1 MKQSLEKLETLKKSL
16 MQEYFGYRSPC
27 MPNFDFLNGRQEF
40 SLFAA
45 SAVEAEKVFAT
56 SSAMCVIGCRK
67 ALELAVKWVY
77 TVDNGIQAPY
87 KDNLSALIHEY
98 TFKKQLP
105 PLLFGKIKGIV
116 AFGNIA
122 VHTGKIV
129 PPAFAVQSLKSLFE
143 FIQWVD
149 YSYGS
154 DYQARTFDEQRIPKT
169 HVSLDMQKIRAQESL
184 LGEKDAEIERLR
196 QQLAE
201 LADKYTGAKERNRQ
215 SRTITM
221 EDLSEFS
228 TRKIYIDA
236 MLLGMDWELEGP
248 DSDVSQEYEV
258 EGMAGVPGQ
267 KGYADYVLW
276 GRDGKPLAV
285 VEAKKACKDPNT
297 GRTQAKLY
305 ADCLELRF
313 GQRPVMFTTN
323 GFDTFFWDD
332 KGGPQRKVSR
342 IFSKTDL
349 ERIIERRTSRLPLES
364 ITISNAITDRY
375 YQQAA
380 IRSVCEEISRGVRK
394 HLLVMATG
402 TGKTRTAASLVDVL
416 SRGHHIT
423 NVLFLADRTALVS
436 QAKDDFKTYLPNMS
450 LCNLCANKDDA
461 SARIVFSTYPTIMN
475 AIDREKSK
483 DGGMLFSPAHF
494 DLIVIDESHRSIF
507 KKYRAIFEYFDAI
520 LLGLTATPKT
530 EVARNTYEFFEL
542 ENGVPTYVYDYD
554 TAVHQDHVLVP
565 YYNYEV
571 TTKFLSEGITYEE
584 LSDEDKERYED
595 DFTEDGVMPD
605 SIPSQALNDFVF
617 NQKTV
622 DLVLQD
628 LMERGIMVNG
638 GERIGKT
645 IIFAQNKRHA
655 EFILERFNKLYPQY
669 HGTWASR
676 VVCDDSYAQ
685 TVIDNFKEAEK
696 TPYIVVS
703 VDMMDTGIDV
713 PACVNLVFFKKVRSK
728 TKFWQ
733 MIGRGTRLCPEL
745 TCTDLIEREEYT
757 GKKRFLI
764 FDYCGNFEYFRQVKH
779 TTEGEVPISLSEN
792 IFRKCVRLV
801 AAFQDASKFDG
812 AYQPWRREL
821 TELCQGR
828 IAGLNTDLFHV
839 RLALKHVEK
848 FKKPE
853 AFICLS
859 ELDQQELT
867 EHIAPLVH
875 FDEADAMALRFDNFI
890 YGFILNVLDES
901 PLVRRDM
908 ARLVTTA
915 RLLEKK
921 SSIPQVAAKL
931 PLLRQISAP
940 ELWKD
945 IDICKLEDI
954 RRELRALIRFL
965 DEGSKRKD
973 IITILTDPILDSTA
987 GIPLPEEDPFES
999 YKMKVNRYIEEHKNS
1014 LAIYNLTHNISL
1026 TRKDYE
1032 ELERVFTQELGSKE
1046 DYVKT
1051 FGGTPF
1057 GLLIRKIAKLD
1068 HEAVL
1073 AAFSEFIN
1081 DQSLNS
1087 RQIAFVQK
1095 IITHIEQN
1103 GYIEDISVLTKA
1115 PFDKPAKLLDF
1126 DEIRQRRLL
1135 AVIKSVRDNALVI

>member
-1 MKQSLEKLETLKKSL
+1 
-16 MQEYFGYRSPC
+16 

-116 AFGNIA
+116 TFGNMA

-154 DYQARTFDEQRIPKT
+154 DYQVRTFDAQRIPKT
-169 HVSLDMQKIRAQESL
+169 HVSLDMQKILAQESL

-215 SRTITM
+215 SRTIIM

-901 PLVRRDM
+901 PLVKRDM

-1051 FGGTPF
+1051 FGDTPF

-1095 IITHIEQN
+1095 VITHIEQN

>member
-1 MKQSLEKLETLKKSL
+1 
-16 MQEYFGYRSPC
+16 

-116 AFGNIA
+116 AFGNMA
-122 VHTGKIV
+122 VHTGKTV

-154 DYQARTFDEQRIPKT
+154 DYQVRTFDAQRIPKT

-483 DGGMLFSPAHF
+483 DGGILFSPAHF

-507 KKYRAIFEYFDAI
+507 KKYRAIFEYFNAI

-595 DFTEDGVMPD
+595 DFTEDGAMPD

-839 RLALKHVEK
+839 QLALKHVEK

-901 PLVRRDM
+901 PLVKRDM

-931 PLLRQISAP
+931 PLLRQISDP

-1051 FGGTPF
+1051 FGDTPF

-1095 IITHIEQN
+1095 VITHIEQN

>member
-1 MKQSLEKLETLKKSL
+1 
-16 MQEYFGYRSPC
+16 

-116 AFGNIA
+116 TFGNIA

-129 PPAFAVQSLKSLFE
+129 PLAFAVQSLKSLFE

-267 KGYADYVLW
+267 KGYVDYVLW

-297 GRTQAKLY
+297 GRTQARLY

-402 TGKTRTAASLVDVL
+402 TGKTRTAASLVEVL

-475 AIDREKSK
+475 AIDSAKSK

-494 DLIVIDESHRSIF
+494 DLIIIDESHRSIF

-542 ENGVPTYVYDYD
+542 ENGVPTYAYDYD

-571 TTKFLSEGITYEE
+571 TTKFLSEGITYED
-584 LSDEDKERYED
+584 LSEEDKERYED

-628 LMERGIMVNG
+628 LMERGIKVNG

-669 HGTWASR
+669 HGTWVSR
-676 VVCDDSYAQ
+676 VICDDSYAQ

-821 TELCQGR
+821 TELCQGQ
-828 IAGLNTDLFHV
+828 ITGLNTDLFHV

-931 PLLRQISAP
+931 PLLRQISDP

-945 IDICKLEDI
+945 IDICKLENI
-954 RRELRALIRFL
+954 RRELRALICFL

-1051 FGGTPF
+1051 FGDTPF

-1095 IITHIEQN
+1095 VITHIEQN

-1126 DEIRQRRLL
+1126 DEIRQRKLL
-1135 AVIKSVRDNALVI
+1135 AVIQSVRDNALVM

>member
-1 MKQSLEKLETLKKSL
+1 
-16 MQEYFGYRSPC
+16 

-122 VHTGKIV
+122 VHTSKIV

-169 HVSLDMQKIRAQESL
+169 HVPLDMQKIRAQESL

-483 DGGMLFSPAHF
+483 DGGILFSPAHF

-542 ENGVPTYVYDYD
+542 ENGVPTYAYDYD

-779 TTEGEVPISLSEN
+779 TTGGEVPISLSEN

-839 RLALKHVEK
+839 QLALKHVEK

-931 PLLRQISAP
+931 PLLRQISDP

-973 IITILTDPILDSTA
+973 IITLLTDPILDSTA

-1051 FGGTPF
+1051 FGDTPF
-1057 GLLIRKIAKLD
+1057 GPLIRKIAKLD

-1095 IITHIEQN
+1095 VITHIEQN

-1126 DEIRQRRLL
+1126 DERRQERLL

>member
-1 MKQSLEKLETLKKSL
+1 
-16 MQEYFGYRSPC
+16 

-116 AFGNIA
+116 AFGNMA
-122 VHTGKIV
+122 VHTGKTV

-154 DYQARTFDEQRIPKT
+154 DYQVRTFDAQRIPKT
-169 HVSLDMQKIRAQESL
+169 HVSLDMQKILAQESL

-215 SRTITM
+215 SRTIIM

-595 DFTEDGVMPD
+595 DFTEDGAMPD

-839 RLALKHVEK
+839 QLALKHVEK

-901 PLVRRDM
+901 PLVKRDM

-931 PLLRQISAP
+931 PLLRQISDP

-1051 FGGTPF
+1051 FGDTPF

-1095 IITHIEQN
+1095 VITHIEQN

>member
-1 MKQSLEKLETLKKSL
+1 
-16 MQEYFGYRSPC
+16 

-40 SLFAA
+40 SLFAP

-116 AFGNIA
+116 AFGNMA
-122 VHTGKIV
+122 VHTGKTV

-154 DYQARTFDEQRIPKT
+154 DYQVRTFDAQRIPKT

-507 KKYRAIFEYFDAI
+507 KKYRAIFEYFNAI

-595 DFTEDGVMPD
+595 DFTEDGAMPD

-931 PLLRQISAP
+931 PLLRQISDP

-1051 FGGTPF
+1051 FGDTPF

-1095 IITHIEQN
+1095 VITHIEQN

>member
-1 MKQSLEKLETLKKSL
+1 
-16 MQEYFGYRSPC
+16 

-40 SLFAA
+40 FLFAA

-116 AFGNIA
+116 TFGNMA

-154 DYQARTFDEQRIPKT
+154 DYQVRTFDAQRIPKT
-169 HVSLDMQKIRAQESL
+169 HVSLDMQKILAQESL

-380 IRSVCEEISRGVRK
+380 IRSVCEESSRGVRK

-839 RLALKHVEK
+839 QLALKHVEK

-901 PLVRRDM
+901 PLVKRDM

-1051 FGGTPF
+1051 FGDTPF

-1095 IITHIEQN
+1095 VITHIEQN

>member
-1 MKQSLEKLETLKKSL
+1 
-16 MQEYFGYRSPC
+16 
-27 MPNFDFLNGRQEF
+27 
-40 SLFAA
+40 
-45 SAVEAEKVFAT
+45 
-56 SSAMCVIGCRK
+56 
-67 ALELAVKWVY
+67 
-77 TVDNGIQAPY
+77 
-87 KDNLSALIHEY
+87 
-98 TFKKQLP
+98 
-105 PLLFGKIKGIV
+105 
-116 AFGNIA
+116 
-122 VHTGKIV
+122 
-129 PPAFAVQSLKSLFE
+129 
-143 FIQWVD
+143 
-149 YSYGS
+149 
-154 DYQARTFDEQRIPKT
+154 
-169 HVSLDMQKIRAQESL
+169 
-184 LGEKDAEIERLR
+184 
-196 QQLAE
+196 
-201 LADKYTGAKERNRQ
+201 
-215 SRTITM
+215 
-221 EDLSEFS
+221 
-228 TRKIYIDA
+228 
-236 MLLGMDWELEGP
+236 
-248 DSDVSQEYEV
+248 
-258 EGMAGVPGQ
+258 
-267 KGYADYVLW
+267 
-276 GRDGKPLAV
+276 
-285 VEAKKACKDPNT
+285 
-297 GRTQAKLY
+297 
-305 ADCLELRF
+305 
-313 GQRPVMFTTN
+313 
-323 GFDTFFWDD
+323 
-332 KGGPQRKVSR
+332 
-342 IFSKTDL
+342 
-349 ERIIERRTSRLPLES
+349 
-364 ITISNAITDRY
+364 
-375 YQQAA
+375 
-380 IRSVCEEISRGVRK
+380 
-394 HLLVMATG
+394 
-402 TGKTRTAASLVDVL
+402 VL

-483 DGGMLFSPAHF
+483 DGGILFSPAHF

-507 KKYRAIFEYFDAI
+507 KKYRAIFEYFNAI

-839 RLALKHVEK
+839 QLALKHVEK

-901 PLVRRDM
+901 PLVKRDM

-1051 FGGTPF
+1051 FGDTPF

-1095 IITHIEQN
+1095 VITHIEQN

-1126 DEIRQRRLL
+1126 DEIHQRRLL

>member
-1 MKQSLEKLETLKKSL
+1 
-16 MQEYFGYRSPC
+16 

-116 AFGNIA
+116 TFGNMA

-143 FIQWVD
+143 FIHWVD

-154 DYQARTFDEQRIPKT
+154 DYQVRTFDAQRIPKT
-169 HVSLDMQKIRAQESL
+169 HVSLDMQKILAQESL

-483 DGGMLFSPAHF
+483 DGGILFSPAHF

-507 KKYRAIFEYFDAI
+507 KKYRAIFEYFNAI

-931 PLLRQISAP
+931 PLLRQISDP

-1051 FGGTPF
+1051 FGDTPF

-1095 IITHIEQN
+1095 VITHIEQN

-1126 DEIRQRRLL
+1126 DERRQERLL

>member
-1 MKQSLEKLETLKKSL
+1 
-16 MQEYFGYRSPC
+16 

-116 AFGNIA
+116 TFGNMA

-154 DYQARTFDEQRIPKT
+154 DYQVRTFDAQRIPKT
-169 HVSLDMQKIRAQESL
+169 HVSLDMQKILAQESL

-812 AYQPWRREL
+812 TYQPWRREL

-839 RLALKHVEK
+839 QLALKHVEK

-901 PLVRRDM
+901 PLVKRDM

-1051 FGGTPF
+1051 FGDTPF

-1095 IITHIEQN
+1095 VITHIEQN

>member
-1 MKQSLEKLETLKKSL
+1 M
-16 MQEYFGYRSPC
+16 
-27 MPNFDFLNGRQEF
+27 
-40 SLFAA
+40 
-45 SAVEAEKVFAT
+45 
-56 SSAMCVIGCRK
+56 
-67 ALELAVKWVY
+67 
-77 TVDNGIQAPY
+77 
-87 KDNLSALIHEY
+87 
-98 TFKKQLP
+98 
-105 PLLFGKIKGIV
+105 
-116 AFGNIA
+116 
-122 VHTGKIV
+122 
-129 PPAFAVQSLKSLFE
+129 
-143 FIQWVD
+143 D

-154 DYQARTFDEQRIPKT
+154 DYQVRTFDAQRIPKT
-169 HVSLDMQKIRAQESL
+169 HVSLDMQKILAQESL

-215 SRTITM
+215 SRTIIM

-901 PLVRRDM
+901 PLVKRDM

-931 PLLRQISAP
+931 PLLRQISDP

-1051 FGGTPF
+1051 FGDTPF

-1095 IITHIEQN
+1095 VITHIEQN
-1103 GYIEDISVLTKA
+1103 VYIEDISVLTKA

>member
-1 MKQSLEKLETLKKSL
+1 
-16 MQEYFGYRSPC
+16 

-116 AFGNIA
+116 TFGNMA

-154 DYQARTFDEQRIPKT
+154 DYQVRTFDAQRIPKT
-169 HVSLDMQKIRAQESL
+169 HVSLDMQKILAQESL

-285 VEAKKACKDPNT
+285 VEAKKACKDPHT

-901 PLVRRDM
+901 PLVKRDM

-1051 FGGTPF
+1051 FGDTPF

-1073 AAFSEFIN
+1073 TAFSEFIN

-1095 IITHIEQN
+1095 VITHIEQN

-1135 AVIKSVRDNALVI
+1135 TVIKSVRDNALVI

>member
-1 MKQSLEKLETLKKSL
+1 
-16 MQEYFGYRSPC
+16 

-116 AFGNIA
+116 TFGNMA

-154 DYQARTFDEQRIPKT
+154 DYQVRTFDAQRIPKT
-169 HVSLDMQKIRAQESL
+169 HVSLDMQKILAQESL

-285 VEAKKACKDPNT
+285 VEAKKACKNPNT

-901 PLVRRDM
+901 PLVKRDM

-1051 FGGTPF
+1051 FGDTPF

-1081 DQSLNS
+1081 NQSLNS

-1095 IITHIEQN
+1095 VITHIEQN

>member
-1 MKQSLEKLETLKKSL
+1 
-16 MQEYFGYRSPC
+16 

-56 SSAMCVIGCRK
+56 SPAMCVIGCRK

-116 AFGNIA
+116 AFGNMA
-122 VHTGKIV
+122 VHTSKIV

-154 DYQARTFDEQRIPKT
+154 DYQARAFDEQWIPKT

-297 GRTQAKLY
+297 GRTQARLY

-475 AIDREKSK
+475 AIDSAKSK

-494 DLIVIDESHRSIF
+494 DLIIIDESHRSIF

-542 ENGVPTYVYDYD
+542 ENGVPTYAYDYD

-571 TTKFLSEGITYEE
+571 TTKFLSEGITYED
-584 LSDEDKERYED
+584 LSEEDKERYED

-628 LMERGIMVNG
+628 LMERGIKVNG

-733 MIGRGTRLCPEL
+733 MIGRGTRLCPGL

-779 TTEGEVPISLSEN
+779 TMEGDVPISLSEN

-812 AYQPWRREL
+812 VYQPWRKEL
-821 TELCQGR
+821 TEICRCQ
-828 IAGLNTDLFHV
+828 IADLNTDLFHV
-839 RLALKHVEK
+839 QLALKHVEK

-875 FDEADAMALRFDNFI
+875 FDDPDAMALRFDNFI

-921 SSIPQVAAKL
+921 SSIPQVAEKL
-931 PLLRQISAP
+931 PLLRQISDPA
-940 ELWKD
+940 LWKD
-945 IDICKLEDI
+945 IDIFKLENI
-954 RRELRALIRFL
+954 RRELRALICFL

-1014 LAIYNLTHNISL
+1014 LAIYTDQKGL
-1026 TRKDYE
+1026 R
-1032 ELERVFTQELGSKE
+1032 
-1046 DYVKT
+1046 
-1051 FGGTPF
+1051 GT
-1057 GLLIRKIAKLD
+1057 
-1068 HEAVL
+1068 
-1073 AAFSEFIN
+1073 
-1081 DQSLNS
+1081 
-1087 RQIAFVQK
+1087 
-1095 IITHIEQN
+1095 
-1103 GYIEDISVLTKA
+1103 
-1115 PFDKPAKLLDF
+1115 
-1126 DEIRQRRLL
+1126 
-1135 AVIKSVRDNALVI
+1135 

>member
-1 MKQSLEKLETLKKSL
+1 MS
-16 MQEYFGYRSPC
+16 
-27 MPNFDFLNGRQEF
+27 NFDFLNGRQEF

-116 AFGNIA
+116 TFGNMA

-154 DYQARTFDEQRIPKT
+154 DYQVRTFDAQRIPKT
-169 HVSLDMQKIRAQESL
+169 HVSLDMQKILAQESL

-228 TRKIYIDA
+228 IRKIYIDA

-839 RLALKHVEK
+839 QLALKHVEK

-901 PLVRRDM
+901 PLVKRDM

-931 PLLRQISAP
+931 PLLRQISDP

-1051 FGGTPF
+1051 FGDTPF

-1095 IITHIEQN
+1095 VITHIEQN

>member
-1 MKQSLEKLETLKKSL
+1 
-16 MQEYFGYRSPC
+16 

-40 SLFAA
+40 SLFAP

-116 AFGNIA
+116 AFGNMA
-122 VHTGKIV
+122 VHTGKTV

-154 DYQARTFDEQRIPKT
+154 DYQVRTFDAQRIPKT
-169 HVSLDMQKIRAQESL
+169 HVSLDMQKILAQESL

-931 PLLRQISAP
+931 PLLRQISDP

-1051 FGGTPF
+1051 FGDTPF

-1095 IITHIEQN
+1095 VITHIEQN

>member
-1 MKQSLEKLETLKKSL
+1 MS
-16 MQEYFGYRSPC
+16 
-27 MPNFDFLNGRQEF
+27 NFDFLNGRQEF

-116 AFGNIA
+116 TFGNMA

-154 DYQARTFDEQRIPKT
+154 DYQVRTFDAQRIPKT
-169 HVSLDMQKIRAQESL
+169 HVSLDMQKILAQESL

-494 DLIVIDESHRSIF
+494 DLIIIDESHRSIF

-542 ENGVPTYVYDYD
+542 ENGVPTYAYDYD

-839 RLALKHVEK
+839 QLALKHVEK

-931 PLLRQISAP
+931 PLLRQISDP

-1051 FGGTPF
+1051 FGDTPF

-1095 IITHIEQN
+1095 VITHIEQN

-1126 DEIRQRRLL
+1126 DERRQERLL

>member
-1 MKQSLEKLETLKKSL
+1 
-16 MQEYFGYRSPC
+16 

-116 AFGNIA
+116 TFGNIA

-129 PPAFAVQSLKSLFE
+129 PLAFAVQSLKSLFE

-154 DYQARTFDEQRIPKT
+154 DYQARTFDAQRIPKT

-436 QAKDDFKTYLPNMS
+436 QAKDDFKTYLPNVS

-542 ENGVPTYVYDYD
+542 ENGVPTYAYDYD

-595 DFTEDGVMPD
+595 DFTEDGAMPD

-821 TELCQGR
+821 TELCQGQ

-931 PLLRQISAP
+931 PLLRQISDPA
-940 ELWKD
+940 LWKD
-945 IDICKLEDI
+945 IDIFKLENI
-954 RRELRALIRFL
+954 RRELRALICFL

-1051 FGGTPF
+1051 FGDTPF

-1095 IITHIEQN
+1095 VITHIEQN

-1126 DEIRQRRLL
+1126 DEIRQRKLL
-1135 AVIKSVRDNALVI
+1135 AVIQSVRDNALVM

>member
-1 MKQSLEKLETLKKSL
+1 
-16 MQEYFGYRSPC
+16 

-116 AFGNIA
+116 TFGNMA

-154 DYQARTFDEQRIPKT
+154 DYQVRTFDAQRIPKT
-169 HVSLDMQKIRAQESL
+169 HVSLDMQKILAQESL

-215 SRTITM
+215 SRTIIM

-901 PLVRRDM
+901 PLVKRDM

-931 PLLRQISAP
+931 PLLRQISDP

-1051 FGGTPF
+1051 FGDTPF

-1095 IITHIEQN
+1095 VITHIEQN

>member
-1 MKQSLEKLETLKKSL
+1 
-16 MQEYFGYRSPC
+16 

-40 SLFAA
+40 SLFAP

-116 AFGNIA
+116 TFGNMA

-149 YSYGS
+149 YSYGN
-154 DYQARTFDEQRIPKT
+154 DYQVRTFDAQRIPKT
-169 HVSLDMQKIRAQESL
+169 HVSLDMQKILAQESL

-313 GQRPVMFTTN
+313 GQRPVMFTAN

-475 AIDREKSK
+475 AINREKSK

-839 RLALKHVEK
+839 QLALKHVEK

-901 PLVRRDM
+901 PLVKRDM

-931 PLLRQISAP
+931 PLLRQISDP

-1051 FGGTPF
+1051 FGDTPF

-1095 IITHIEQN
+1095 VITHIEQN

>member
-1 MKQSLEKLETLKKSL
+1 
-16 MQEYFGYRSPC
+16 

-40 SLFAA
+40 SLFAP

-56 SSAMCVIGCRK
+56 SPAMCVIGCRK

-116 AFGNIA
+116 AFGNMA
-122 VHTGKIV
+122 VHTGKTV

-154 DYQARTFDEQRIPKT
+154 DYQVRTFDAQRIPKT

-364 ITISNAITDRY
+364 ITISNAITDRH

-494 DLIVIDESHRSIF
+494 DLIIIDESHRSFF

-542 ENGVPTYVYDYD
+542 ENGVPTYAYDYD

-839 RLALKHVEK
+839 QLALKHVEK

-931 PLLRQISAP
+931 PLLRQISDP

-1051 FGGTPF
+1051 FGDTPF

-1095 IITHIEQN
+1095 VITHIEQN

-1126 DEIRQRRLL
+1126 DERRQERLL

>member
-1 MKQSLEKLETLKKSL
+1 
-16 MQEYFGYRSPC
+16 

-116 AFGNIA
+116 TFGNMA

-154 DYQARTFDEQRIPKT
+154 DYQVRTFDAQRIPKT
-169 HVSLDMQKIRAQESL
+169 HVSLDMQKILAQESL

-839 RLALKHVEK
+839 QLALKHVEK

-901 PLVRRDM
+901 PLVKRDM

-931 PLLRQISAP
+931 PLLRQISDP

-1032 ELERVFTQELGSKE
+1032 ELERVFTQELGSKRMS
-1046 DYVKT
+1046 
-1051 FGGTPF
+1051 G
-1057 GLLIRKIAKLD
+1057 I
-1068 HEAVL
+1068 HL
-1073 AAFSEFIN
+1073 AIPVFS
-1081 DQSLNS
+1081 
-1087 RQIAFVQK
+1087 K
-1095 IITHIEQN
+1095 
-1103 GYIEDISVLTKA
+1103 GYRPKQGKVA
-1115 PFDKPAKLLDF
+1115 P
-1126 DEIRQRRLL
+1126 
-1135 AVIKSVRDNALVI
+1135 

>member
-1 MKQSLEKLETLKKSL
+1 
-16 MQEYFGYRSPC
+16 

-116 AFGNIA
+116 TFGNMA

-154 DYQARTFDEQRIPKT
+154 DYQVRTFDAQRIPKT
-169 HVSLDMQKIRAQESL
+169 HVSLDMQKILAQESL

-554 TAVHQDHVLVP
+554 IAVHQDHVLVP

-839 RLALKHVEK
+839 QLALKHVEK

-901 PLVRRDM
+901 PLVKRDM

-1051 FGGTPF
+1051 FGDTPF

-1095 IITHIEQN
+1095 VITHIEQN

>member
-1 MKQSLEKLETLKKSL
+1 
-16 MQEYFGYRSPC
+16 

-116 AFGNIA
+116 TFGNMA

-154 DYQARTFDEQRIPKT
+154 DYQVRTFDAQRIPKT
-169 HVSLDMQKIRAQESL
+169 HVSLDMQKILAQESL

-931 PLLRQISAP
+931 PLLRQISDP

-1051 FGGTPF
+1051 FGDTPF

-1095 IITHIEQN
+1095 VITHIEQN

-1126 DEIRQRRLL
+1126 DERRQERLL

>member
-1 MKQSLEKLETLKKSL
+1 
-16 MQEYFGYRSPC
+16 

-116 AFGNIA
+116 TFGNMA

-154 DYQARTFDEQRIPKT
+154 DYQVRTFDAQRIPKT
-169 HVSLDMQKIRAQESL
+169 HVSLDMQKILAQESL

-461 SARIVFSTYPTIMN
+461 PARIVFSTYPTIMN

-745 TCTDLIEREEYT
+745 PCTDLIEREEYT

-839 RLALKHVEK
+839 QLALKHVEK

-901 PLVRRDM
+901 PLVKRDM

-1051 FGGTPF
+1051 FGDTPF

-1095 IITHIEQN
+1095 VITHIEQN

-1126 DEIRQRRLL
+1126 DEIHQRRLL

>member
-1 MKQSLEKLETLKKSL
+1 
-16 MQEYFGYRSPC
+16 

-116 AFGNIA
+116 TFGNMA

-154 DYQARTFDEQRIPKT
+154 DYQVRTFDAQRIPKT
-169 HVSLDMQKIRAQESL
+169 HVSLDMQKILAQESL

-901 PLVRRDM
+901 PLVKRDM

-1026 TRKDYE
+1026 TRKDYD
-1032 ELERVFTQELGSKE
+1032 ELERVFTQQLGSKE

-1051 FGGTPF
+1051 FGDTPF

-1073 AAFSEFIN
+1073 TAFSEFIN

-1095 IITHIEQN
+1095 VITHIEQN

-1135 AVIKSVRDNALVI
+1135 TVIKSVRDNALVI

>member
-1 MKQSLEKLETLKKSL
+1 
-16 MQEYFGYRSPC
+16 

-56 SSAMCVIGCRK
+56 SPAMCVIGCRK

-122 VHTGKIV
+122 VHTGKII

-267 KGYADYVLW
+267 KGYVDYVLW

-297 GRTQAKLY
+297 GRTQARLY

-402 TGKTRTAASLVDVL
+402 TGKTRTAASLVEVL

-475 AIDREKSK
+475 AIDSAKSK

-494 DLIVIDESHRSIF
+494 DLIIIDESHRSIF

-542 ENGVPTYVYDYD
+542 ENGVPTYAYDYD

-571 TTKFLSEGITYEE
+571 TTKFLSEGITYED
-584 LSDEDKERYED
+584 LSEEDKERYED

-628 LMERGIMVNG
+628 LMERGIKVNG

-669 HGTWASR
+669 HGTWVSR
-676 VVCDDSYAQ
+676 VICDDSYAQ

-821 TELCQGR
+821 TELCQGQ

-908 ARLVTTA
+908 ARLVMTA
-915 RLLEKK
+915 RLLEKNPPFRRWRQ
-921 SSIPQVAAKL
+921 SS
-931 PLLRQISAP
+931 RCSA
-940 ELWKD
+940 
-945 IDICKLEDI
+945 
-954 RRELRALIRFL
+954 R
-965 DEGSKRKD
+965 
-973 IITILTDPILDSTA
+973 
-987 GIPLPEEDPFES
+987 
-999 YKMKVNRYIEEHKNS
+999 
-1014 LAIYNLTHNISL
+1014 
-1026 TRKDYE
+1026 
-1032 ELERVFTQELGSKE
+1032 
-1046 DYVKT
+1046 
-1051 FGGTPF
+1051 
-1057 GLLIRKIAKLD
+1057 
-1068 HEAVL
+1068 
-1073 AAFSEFIN
+1073 
-1081 DQSLNS
+1081 
-1087 RQIAFVQK
+1087 
-1095 IITHIEQN
+1095 
-1103 GYIEDISVLTKA
+1103 
-1115 PFDKPAKLLDF
+1115 
-1126 DEIRQRRLL
+1126 
-1135 AVIKSVRDNALVI
+1135 

>member
-1 MKQSLEKLETLKKSL
+1 
-16 MQEYFGYRSPC
+16 

-116 AFGNIA
+116 TFGNMA

-154 DYQARTFDEQRIPKT
+154 DYQVRTFDAQRIPKT
-169 HVSLDMQKIRAQESL
+169 HVSLDMQKILAQESL

-483 DGGMLFSPAHF
+483 DGGILFSPAHF

-542 ENGVPTYVYDYD
+542 ENGVPTYAYDYD

-595 DFTEDGVMPD
+595 DFTEDGAMPD

-901 PLVRRDM
+901 PLVKRDM

-1051 FGGTPF
+1051 FGDTPF

-1095 IITHIEQN
+1095 VITHIEQN

>member
-1 MKQSLEKLETLKKSL
+1 
-16 MQEYFGYRSPC
+16 

-122 VHTGKIV
+122 VHTSKIV

-483 DGGMLFSPAHF
+483 DGGILFSPAHF
-494 DLIVIDESHRSIF
+494 DLIIIDESHRSIF

-542 ENGVPTYVYDYD
+542 ENGVPTYAYDYD

-595 DFTEDGVMPD
+595 DFTEDGAMPD

-696 TPYIVVS
+696 TPYIVAS

-779 TTEGEVPISLSEN
+779 TMEGEVPISLSEN

-839 RLALKHVEK
+839 QLALKHVEK

-931 PLLRQISAP
+931 PLLRQISDP

-973 IITILTDPILDSTA
+973 INTILTDPILDSTA

-1051 FGGTPF
+1051 FGDTPF

-1095 IITHIEQN
+1095 VITHIEQN

-1126 DEIRQRRLL
+1126 DERRQERLL

>member
-1 MKQSLEKLETLKKSL
+1 
-16 MQEYFGYRSPC
+16 

-40 SLFAA
+40 SLFAP

-116 AFGNIA
+116 AFGNMA
-122 VHTGKIV
+122 VHTGKTV

-154 DYQARTFDEQRIPKT
+154 DYQVRTFDAQRIPKT

-901 PLVRRDM
+901 PLVKRDM

-1051 FGGTPF
+1051 FGDTPF

-1073 AAFSEFIN
+1073 TAFSEFIN

-1095 IITHIEQN
+1095 VITHIEQN

-1135 AVIKSVRDNALVI
+1135 TVIKSVRDNALVI

>member
-1 MKQSLEKLETLKKSL
+1 MS
-16 MQEYFGYRSPC
+16 RSSC
-27 MPNFDFLNGRQEF
+27 MSNFDFLNGRQEF

-116 AFGNIA
+116 TFGNIA

-154 DYQARTFDEQRIPKT
+154 DYQVRTFDAQRIPQT

-542 ENGVPTYVYDYD
+542 ENGVPTYAYDYD

-812 AYQPWRREL
+812 VYQPWRREL
-821 TELCQGR
+821 TELCQGQ

-839 RLALKHVEK
+839 QLALKHVEK

-901 PLVRRDM
+901 PLVKRDM

-931 PLLRQISAP
+931 PLLRQISDP

-1051 FGGTPF
+1051 FGDTPF

-1095 IITHIEQN
+1095 VITHIEQN

>member
-1 MKQSLEKLETLKKSL
+1 
-16 MQEYFGYRSPC
+16 

-122 VHTGKIV
+122 VHTSKIV

-901 PLVRRDM
+901 PLVKRDM

-1051 FGGTPF
+1051 FGDTPF

-1095 IITHIEQN
+1095 VITHIEQN

>member
-1 MKQSLEKLETLKKSL
+1 
-16 MQEYFGYRSPC
+16 

-40 SLFAA
+40 SLFAP

-56 SSAMCVIGCRK
+56 SPAMCVIGCRK

-116 AFGNIA
+116 TFGNIA

-154 DYQARTFDEQRIPKT
+154 DYQVRTFDAQRIPKT

-267 KGYADYVLW
+267 KGYVDYVLW
-276 GRDGKPLAV
+276 GKDGKPLAV

-297 GRTQAKLY
+297 GRTQARLY

-494 DLIVIDESHRSIF
+494 DLIIIDESHRSIF

-542 ENGVPTYVYDYD
+542 ENGVPTYAYDYD

-839 RLALKHVEK
+839 QLALKHVEK

-931 PLLRQISAP
+931 PLLRQISDP

-1051 FGGTPF
+1051 FGDTPF

-1095 IITHIEQN
+1095 VITHIEQN

-1126 DEIRQRRLL
+1126 DERRQERLL

>member
-1 MKQSLEKLETLKKSL
+1 
-16 MQEYFGYRSPC
+16 

-116 AFGNIA
+116 TFGNMA

-154 DYQARTFDEQRIPKT
+154 DYQVRTFDAQRIPKT
-169 HVSLDMQKIRAQESL
+169 HVSLDMQKILAQESL

-483 DGGMLFSPAHF
+483 DGGILFSPAHF

-542 ENGVPTYVYDYD
+542 ENGVPTYAYDYD

-595 DFTEDGVMPD
+595 DFTEDGAMPD

-839 RLALKHVEK
+839 QLALKHVEK

-901 PLVRRDM
+901 PLVKRDM

-931 PLLRQISAP
+931 PLLRQISDP

-1051 FGGTPF
+1051 FGDTPF

-1095 IITHIEQN
+1095 VITHIEQN

>member
-1 MKQSLEKLETLKKSL
+1 
-16 MQEYFGYRSPC
+16 

-116 AFGNIA
+116 TFGNMA

-143 FIQWVD
+143 FVQWVD

-154 DYQARTFDEQRIPKT
+154 DYQVRTFDAQRIPKT
-169 HVSLDMQKIRAQESL
+169 HVSLDMQKILAQESL

-483 DGGMLFSPAHF
+483 DGGILFSPAHF

-542 ENGVPTYVYDYD
+542 ENGVPTYAYDYD

-595 DFTEDGVMPD
+595 DFTEDGAMPD

-839 RLALKHVEK
+839 QLALKHVEK

-901 PLVRRDM
+901 PLVKRDM

-931 PLLRQISAP
+931 PLLRQISDP

-1051 FGGTPF
+1051 FGDTPF

-1095 IITHIEQN
+1095 VITHIEQN

>member
-1 MKQSLEKLETLKKSL
+1 
-16 MQEYFGYRSPC
+16 

-116 AFGNIA
+116 AFGNMA
-122 VHTGKIV
+122 VHTGKTV

-154 DYQARTFDEQRIPKT
+154 DYQVRTFDAQRIPKT

-461 SARIVFSTYPTIMN
+461 SARIVFSTYPTIMS

-901 PLVRRDM
+901 PLVKRDM

-1051 FGGTPF
+1051 FGDTPF

-1073 AAFSEFIN
+1073 TAFSEFIN

-1095 IITHIEQN
+1095 VITHIEQN

-1135 AVIKSVRDNALVI
+1135 TVIKSVRDNALVI

>member
-1 MKQSLEKLETLKKSL
+1 
-16 MQEYFGYRSPC
+16 

-40 SLFAA
+40 SLFAP

-116 AFGNIA
+116 TFGNMA

-154 DYQARTFDEQRIPKT
+154 DYQVRTFDAQRIPKT
-169 HVSLDMQKIRAQESL
+169 HVSLDMQKILAQESL

-507 KKYRAIFEYFDAI
+507 KKYRAIFEYFNAI

-839 RLALKHVEK
+839 QLALKHVEK

-901 PLVRRDM
+901 PLVKRDM

-931 PLLRQISAP
+931 PLLRQISDP

-1051 FGGTPF
+1051 FGDTPF

-1095 IITHIEQN
+1095 VITHIEQN

>member
-1 MKQSLEKLETLKKSL
+1 
-16 MQEYFGYRSPC
+16 

-40 SLFAA
+40 SLFAP

-116 AFGNIA
+116 AFGNMA
-122 VHTGKIV
+122 VHTGKTV

-154 DYQARTFDEQRIPKT
+154 DYQVRTFDAQRIPKT

-483 DGGMLFSPAHF
+483 DGGILFSPAHF

-507 KKYRAIFEYFDAI
+507 KKYRAIFEYFNAI

-595 DFTEDGVMPD
+595 DFTEDGAMPD

-839 RLALKHVEK
+839 QLALKHVEK

-901 PLVRRDM
+901 PLVKRDM

-931 PLLRQISAP
+931 PLLRQISDP

-1051 FGGTPF
+1051 FGDTPF

-1095 IITHIEQN
+1095 VITHIEQN